1 MLVHAA
7 AGFRPKDICIM
18 DIAQPFNPSAADALA
33 LRYGAD
39 LAPVAGPWNEHIGLL
54 LSHRSVRSYRPDA
67 LPTGTLETLVAAAQ
81 SAATSS
87 NLQTWSV
94 IAVTDPAKKTTLA
107 RLCNNQK
114 HIEQC
119 PLFLVWLA
127 DLSRNQRLAEQEGV
141 TLETLPYQE
150 TFLVA
155 AIDAALAA
163 QNAVVAAEALG
174 LSTVYIGALRNNPRD
189 VAGLLGLPSG
199 AFGVFGMCVGYESGS
214 AEVKP
219 RLPQAAV
226 LHHDTYDAS
235 QEPALRAAHD
245 AHMAAFS
252 ARNGMAADTWT
263 SRVIGRMS
271 KIAAMSGRDTLVAT
285 LHAMGFPLR

>member
-1 MLVHAA
+1 
-7 AGFRPKDICIM
+7 M
-18 DIAQPFNPSAADALA
+18 DISQPNVLSAADALA

-39 LAPVAGPWNEHIGLL
+39 ASPAAGPWNEHIALL
-54 LSHRSVRSYRPDA
+54 LSHRSVRGYRPDA

-94 IAVTDPAKKTTLA
+94 IAVTDPDKKAALAKLA
-107 RLCNNQK
+107 NNQK

-127 DLSRNQRLAEQEGV
+127 DISRNQRLGAEEGV
-141 TLETLPYQE
+141 ALEVTPYQE

-163 QNAVVAAEALG
+163 QNAVVAAESLG
-174 LSTVYIGALRNNPRD
+174 LSTVYIGALRNNPLD
-189 VAGLLGLPSG
+189 VAKVVGLPPG
-199 AFGVFGMCVGYESGS
+199 TFGVFGMCVGYASPTAV

-219 RLPQAAV
+219 RLSQDVV
-226 LHHDTYDAS
+226 LHHNAYDATG
-235 QEPALRAAHD
+235 ERPRRAAYD
-245 AHMAAFS
+245 TLMTAFS
-252 ARNGMAADTWT
+252 VRNEMAADNWT
-263 SRVIGRMS
+263 KRVIGRMG
-271 KIAAMSGRDTLVAT
+271 KLAALSGRDKLVAA
-285 LHAMGFPLR
+285 LNKMGFELK